1 MDPADPKTPAPQTYR
16 YIFIV
21 GFSLAAVIA
30 VLLTIIQFYSITQL
44 LIRLPL
50 IVAVY
55 FLAATLHRKFP
66 PPPRSTTVTSNPAP
80 LSLRTVFAMCTP
92 MLWFVANFIVLF
104 YGIGGSQL
112 ISAIIWQLPMMI
124 GFMVLGAGY
133 MRRIGDSRH
142 CPNCEYP
149 YTFDSESSTDSLTRC
164 PECGTDWLGKLKT
177 GRKKRS
183 LKNVF
188 IGIAI
193 IFFAIVI
200 LNPIFYIS
208 WLARYLPTPLLYT
221 SSYLTPS
228 IAHNA
233 WDELA
238 SRKLSP
244 FWTSLMAKRVIGL
257 REHKPTETS
266 SRWFEAIAST
276 GAIPQELVDEFHD
289 RGFRAD
295 LFLPDHIKANEPFTA
310 ALRVSHANFGS
321 TESGGILFAG
331 YYLDDNKTPLGRLDE
346 TQWTFKLNPEFLKPY
361 RDCFEQPITITKK
374 GDTTIRVVYW
384 LVYQPQLRD
393 QLKWLPDGTPAPI
406 PGVLWSRR
414 YEFSKTIRVE

>member
-1 MDPADPKTPAPQTYR
+1 MQPTTNPSTTTFAR
-16 YIFIV
+16 Y
-21 GFSLAAVIA
+21 GMRLGTGLAVIVA
-30 VLLTIIQFYSITQL
+30 IVLTVAQFYSITQL
-44 LIRLPL
+44 LVRAMLL
-50 IVAVY
+50 IALY
-55 FLAATLHRKFP
+55 FLAAALLRKFP
-66 PPPRSTTVTSNPAP
+66 PQPRSTSFGIAP
-80 LSLRTVFAMCTP
+80 ITLSYASVLPLCIPWLWVFSTFLILTYGLGGMHLMSAM
-92 MLWFVANFIVLF
+92 
-104 YGIGGSQL
+104 
-112 ISAIIWQLPMMI
+112 IWQFPMMI
-124 GFMVLGAGY
+124 GFMVIGAGV
-133 MRRIGDSRH
+133 MRRVGDSRH

-238 SRKLSP
+238 SRKLNP

-257 REHKPTETS
+257 REHKTTETS
-266 SRWFEAIAST
+266 SRWFEAVAST
-276 GAIPQELVDEFHD
+276 GAIPQELVDRFHD

-295 LFLPDHIKANEPFTA
+295 LVLPNRIKAGEPFTA

-321 TESGGILFAG
+321 TETGGILFAG

-346 TQWTFKLNPEFLKPY
+346 TQWTFKLNPDFLKPY

-384 LVYQPQLRD
+384 LIYQPQHSE
-393 QLKWLPDGTPAPI
+393 QLKWLRDGTPAPI
-406 PGVLWSRR
+406 PGALWSRR
-414 YEFSKTIRVE
+414 YEFSKTIHVD